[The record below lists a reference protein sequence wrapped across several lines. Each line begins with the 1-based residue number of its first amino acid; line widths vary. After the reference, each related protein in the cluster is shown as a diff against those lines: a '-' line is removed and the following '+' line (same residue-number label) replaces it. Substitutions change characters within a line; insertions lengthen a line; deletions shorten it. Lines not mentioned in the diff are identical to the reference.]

1 MKADAARAI
10 CKELERVD
18 KVTCGE
24 AIYSLIQAGPL
35 MPSDK
40 EAILDS
46 IIEKVSMDFVKDSSD
61 NDVRLMDDTANNQTQ
76 LFHHTENDFTAAEWD
91 MIPPAQLVAS
101 GAVNQVAAS
110 LLSWT
115 QSKD

>member
-46 IIEKVSMDFVKDSSD
+46 IIEKVSMDFVEDSSD
-61 NDVRLMDDTANNQTQ
+61 NDVRPMDDTSNNQTQ
-76 LFHHTENDFTAAEWD
+76 VFITPRTILQR
-91 MIPPAQLVAS
+91 PS
-101 GAVNQVAAS
+101 
-110 LLSWT
+110 
-115 QSKD
+115 

>member
-91 MIPPAQLVAS
+91 MIPPVQPVSYTHLTLPTKRIV
-101 GAVNQVAAS
+101 
-110 LLSWT
+110 
-115 QSKD
+115 